1 IVYQYFKELVASVS
15 KAGAK
20 VRGLFLTT
28 KLFRKFFF
36 IFSFLLISQTL
47 LRKGKNNHKR
57 KSKTALFANRTA
69 KIKTFIYMFQTFS
82 EVFCFYHQAALRFVT
97 KSFVK
102 AFFSWKA
109 GAKVHPFGISSKFIL
124 LFFRS
129 FFEGFC

>member
-1 IVYQYFKELVASVS
+1 
-15 KAGAK
+15 
-20 VRGLFLTT
+20 
-28 KLFRKFFF
+28 
-36 IFSFLLISQTL
+36 
-47 LRKGKNNHKR
+47 
-57 KSKTALFANRTA
+57 
-69 KIKTFIYMFQTFS
+69 MFQTFS